1 MGVELVARTTG
12 CGPFEGYTGEQL
24 IIAEARVSS
33 NRKDL
38 LSSPDR
44 LIRHLINEGHWSPFD
59 QASLT
64 FKIDCSVAMSIQ
76 LLRHWSFKVQ
86 QFSQRYATVTSASY
100 PTMRMKGSTNRQGS
114 THNADNWLQ
123 TIAHNSINRSL
134 TAYEELVAAGV
145 ANESARFVLPMS
157 TRTTLYYKGDV
168 RNIIT
173 FLNARLHKTAQ
184 LEARDIARSMMDIFT
199 KEFPI
204 ISSALN
210 NFKGAESFHILDQ
223 VCIMANLDNIETIK
237 ELWHERA

>member
-1 MGVELVARTTG
+1 MGVELVARTVG
-12 CGPFEGYTGEQL
+12 CGPFEGYTGEQV
-24 IIAEARVSS
+24 IIADARVSS

-44 LIRHLINEGHWSPFD
+44 LIRKFINEGHWSPFD

-86 QFSQRYATVTSASY
+86 QFSQRYATVASTSH

-114 THNADNWLQ
+114 THDADNWLQ

-134 TAYEELVAAGV
+134 TAYEELIAAGV

-157 TRTTLYYKGDV
+157 ADTTMYYKGDV
-168 RNIIT
+168 RSIIT
-173 FLNARLHKTAQ
+173 FLNSRLHKTAQ
-184 LEARDIARSMMDIFT
+184 LEARIIAHGMMDIFI

-204 ISSALN
+204 ISRALN

-223 VCIMANLDNIETIK
+223 VTIMANLDNIETIK
-237 ELWHERA
+237 ELWNEGE